1 MEKEKLVYQRKDGRW
16 EARYKKGLSPE
27 GRALYGA
34 VYGATREEVLEK
46 RREITG
52 RANSVTIK
60 DPTEMRLLILGAGT
74 HGKDVYEIAKSLHI
88 FTEIFFLDD
97 QAKGED
103 IIGKCRDAVRFRK
116 NFPCAFIAIG
126 DNRIRKK
133 YAKLLKDC
141 GFLMPSIVSPEASV
155 SGNAKVGRGT
165 AVLPQARVGE
175 AEIGDCCI
183 LASNSLVN
191 SGARVESFCHVN
203 SGGMV
208 LKGQKVPEGTE
219 VRNGEIYRSERNGS

>member
-1 MEKEKLVYQRKDGRW
+1 MKKEKLVYQRKDGRW

-46 RREITG
+46 RGEITG
-52 RANSVTIK
+52 GANSVTIK
-60 DPTEMRLLILGAGT
+60 EPTEMRLLILGAGI
-74 HGKDVYEIAKSLHI
+74 HGRDVCEIAKSLHI
-88 FTEIFFLDD
+88 FTKIFFLDD
-97 QAKGED
+97 NAEGED

-116 NFPCAFIAIG
+116 DFPCAFIAIG

-133 YAKLLKDC
+133 YAKLLMDC

-155 SGNAKVGRGT
+155 SGNAKVGSGT
-165 AVLPQARVGE
+165 AILPQARVGE

-183 LASNSLVN
+183 LGSNSLVN
-191 SGARVESFCHVN
+191 SGAKVGNYSHVECGSII
-203 SGGMV
+203 M
-208 LKGQKVPEGTE
+208 KGNKVPEAVTT
-219 VRNGEIYRSERNGS
+219 RSGEIFRNEK